1 MQDGRQEGGPAM
13 IVSRD
18 EVGGSMTCDRSGQMA
33 PAATVC
39 DRSAALETSVVAP
52 EVFVTAGTDHHPF
65 DRLIDMVDDWASARR
80 AAGKPVTVFFQYGT
94 SRSPEGH
101 GSADYLDQGEMLSRM
116 RRAAVI
122 VSHGG
127 PATIMDARAAG
138 RVPIVVPRRPA
149 LGEHIDDHQI
159 RFTTLLDERGEVYL
173 AGDAHRLCELLDRA
187 LAEPAGFAVE
197 ASAAEQLRAATARI
211 AELIEDAVSEGVRPR
226 RPRLAKRFRRPAG
239 KRRKV
244 LLACSSGGHLAQLL
258 RLERWWRQ
266 HDTVWVTFDKVD
278 ARSLLA
284 AHETVWAYHPTTR
297 SLPNLQRNLVLAW
310 RLLRR
315 QRFDVIVSNGAGV
328 AVPFFWLS
336 RLFGIVTVYIEVYDR
351 IELAS
356 LTGRLCQPVT
366 DLFLLQWPEQQSKY
380 RRGIV
385 VGKLL

>member
-1 MQDGRQEGGPAM
+1 MGD
-13 IVSRD
+13 I
-18 EVGGSMTCDRSGQMA
+18 MTYVRSGQRDPA
-33 PAATVC
+33 PTALDC
-39 DRSAALETSVVAP
+39 SAALETSVVAP

-65 DRLIDMVDDWASARR
+65 DRLMDMVEAWASARR
-80 AAGKPVTVFFQYGT
+80 AAGKPVKVFFQYGT
-94 SRSPEGH
+94 SRSPGGP
-101 GSADYLDQGEMLSRM
+101 GSADYLDHADVLSKM
-116 RRAAVI
+116 RSAAAI

-138 RVPIVVPRRPA
+138 RVPIVVPRRRE
-149 LGEHIDDHQI
+149 LGEHIDDHQV
-159 RFTTLLDERGEVYL
+159 RFTTLLAERGDVHL
-173 AGDAHRLCELLDRA
+173 ARDAHHLCELLERA
-187 LAEPAGFAVE
+187 LAEPADFAVE
-197 ASAAEQLRAATARI
+197 ASAAEQLRAASARI
-211 AELIEDAVSEGVRPR
+211 AELIEAAISAGVRPR
-226 RPRLAKRFRRPAG
+226 RRRLGKRFRRPAG

-244 LLACSSGGHLAQLL
+244 VLACSTGGHLAQLL
-258 RLERWWRQ
+258 RLEQWWSR

-297 SLPNLQRNLVLAW
+297 NLPNLQRNLVLAW

-315 QRFDVIVSNGAGV
+315 QRFDVIVSDGAGV
-328 AVPFFWLS
+328 AVPFFLLS

-351 IELAS
+351 IELAT